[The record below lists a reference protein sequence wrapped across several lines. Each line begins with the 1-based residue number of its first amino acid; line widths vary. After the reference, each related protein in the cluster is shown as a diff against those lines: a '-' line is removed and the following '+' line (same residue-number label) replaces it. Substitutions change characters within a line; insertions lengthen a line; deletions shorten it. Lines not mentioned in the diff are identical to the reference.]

1 MYIYF
6 AECRASSDEHM
17 ANGGRTNGVIT
28 EVPYRIIQSGP
39 YTILDHNIIVYAI

>member
-28 EVPYRIIQSGP
+28 EVPYHIIQTGSSQKW
-39 YTILDHNIIVYAI
+39 HNHSV